1 MSRSGATRSRT
12 EKGRSTAV
20 PPPVAPAPVVVSDDI
35 IPGRLTEA
43 EWLAILD
50 LEDGEM
56 YVRDLL
62 EELLECTMEECHKI
76 YIQRQLIPFTV
87 SQAKEAFLNV
97 IECRFLARD
106 EGQLS
111 VECDSSW
118 QEDLEPQPCSIDTWA
133 QGSVPI
139 TDAVPSGLTSRT
151 APEPE
156 LFPKEP
162 EVDLEEEEQVDS
174 VQIDSPKEADQLK
187 LIMALE
193 DTIASA
199 QTYENQVVVRTPS
212 PPTKKLE
219 KPKRSK
225 VKFKPHIGPLNTSSF
240 IDLTKSLQETEKE
253 LAQKELKS
261 KMLHNQSQP
270 RPMPKHVTLLPAT
283 FQNLLKIQ
291 AGRIQ
296 TGENNGG
303 SLQLSNSA
311 AIGEFDELG
320 RLVAVSKI
328 DPAHIPSRRVC
339 PKIHVTETQQDTPH
353 RLANRPLRKDKDSQK
368 PHPRADAATAAS
380 HMAVDTFFIESKKG
394 QLSLH
399 PMARLHSSRLWQG
412 AQGTQALKVKP
423 ILPSL
428 LPSLPRSKQ
437 LDAHKLKPVEAVV
450 TSSFERLDMDE
461 VLPFTPS
468 VLNHIQPSPGVVV
481 REGNH
486 VKSGTLH
493 HQPESEHTNTLTFH
507 SSLRPVLPS
516 VPRPY
521 ITVDQLIQNADLQ
534 IHPLPVN
541 PE

>member
-1 MSRSGATRSRT
+1 MSRSGTTRSRT

-20 PPPVAPAPVVVSDDI
+20 PPPVAPAPVVVSNDI
-35 IPGRLTEA
+35 IAGRLTEA
-43 EWLAILD
+43 EWLTMLD

-87 SQAKEAFLNV
+87 SQAKEALLNV

-111 VECDSSW
+111 VECDPSW

-139 TDAVPSGLTSRT
+139 TDSAPSGLTSRT

-162 EVDLEEEEQVDS
+162 EVDLEEEQVDS

-199 QTYENQVVVRTPS
+199 QTFENQVVVRTPS
-212 PPTKKLE
+212 PPIKKLE

-225 VKFKPHIGPLNTSSF
+225 VKFKPHIGPLNTNSF

-261 KMLHNQSQP
+261 KILHNQSQP
-270 RPMPKHVTLLPAT
+270 QPMPKHMALLPAT

-291 AGRIQ
+291 AGRVQ

-303 SLQLSNSA
+303 SLQFSNSA
-311 AIGEFDELG
+311 AFGEFDEYG

-339 PKIHVTETQQDTPH
+339 PKIHVAETQQDTPH
-353 RLANRPLRKDKDSQK
+353 RLANQPLRKDKDSQK
-368 PHPRADAATAAS
+368 PHLRADAATAAS
-380 HMAVDTFFIESKKG
+380 HMAVDTFFIESKRG

-412 AQGTQALKVKP
+412 AQGTKALRVKP

-428 LPSLPRSKQ
+428 PPSLPRSKQ
-437 LDAHKLKPVEAVV
+437 LDVHKLKPAEAVV
-450 TSSFERLDMDE
+450 TSSFERLEMEE

-468 VLNHIQPSPGVVV
+468 VLNQIQPSPGVVV

-486 VKSGTLH
+486 IKSGTLH

-507 SSLRPVLPS
+507 STLRPVLPS

-521 ITVDQLIQNADLQ
+521 ITVDQLIQNAELQ

>member
-1 MSRSGATRSRT
+1 MSRSGTTRSRT

-20 PPPVAPAPVVVSDDI
+20 PPPVAPAPVVVSNDI

-43 EWLAILD
+43 EWLAMLD

-87 SQAKEAFLNV
+87 SQAKEALLNV

-139 TDAVPSGLTSRT
+139 TDSAPSGLTSRT

-162 EVDLEEEEQVDS
+162 EVDLEEEQVDS

-199 QTYENQVVVRTPS
+199 QTFENQVVVRTPS

-261 KMLHNQSQP
+261 KILHNQSQP
-270 RPMPKHVTLLPAT
+270 QPMPKHMALLPAT
-283 FQNLLKIQ
+283 FQNILKIQ
-291 AGRIQ
+291 AGRVQ

-311 AIGEFDELG
+311 AFGEFDEYG
-320 RLVAVSKI
+320 RLVAPCKSTYRTRQ
-328 DPAHIPSRRVC
+328 A
-339 PKIHVTETQQDTPH
+339 
-353 RLANRPLRKDKDSQK
+353 RLAFKKGNKF
-368 PHPRADAATAAS
+368 RADRLIPGRGPLSKFSKEKTAPRLE
-380 HMAVDTFFIESKKG
+380 H
-394 QLSLH
+394 LSLLAQQSGQCLECCTVRSSSSTNE
-399 PMARLHSSRLWQG
+399 MGRRLADGRPGTFRLLRWHVRCLRSPHQG
-412 AQGTQALKVKP
+412 HFGV
-423 ILPSL
+423 SL
-428 LPSLPRSKQ
+428 APVIGKRGSKCTE
-437 LDAHKLKPVEAVV
+437 LG
-450 TSSFERLDMDE
+450 R
-461 VLPFTPS
+461 
-468 VLNHIQPSPGVVV
+468 
-481 REGNH
+481 
-486 VKSGTLH
+486 
-493 HQPESEHTNTLTFH
+493 
-507 SSLRPVLPS
+507 
-516 VPRPY
+516 
-521 ITVDQLIQNADLQ
+521 
-534 IHPLPVN
+534 
-541 PE
+541 